1 MKLSILR
8 SISVVFPLAG
18 VYYICAHH
26 LCICIGMCAYKCCHK
41 LRSSIGMRMELLQTV
56 DEVASVGQQFY
67 AAVALS
73 R

>member
-1 MKLSILR
+1 MHLYWQRTLVNAAIK
-8 SISVVFPLAG
+8 SVLPSRMG
-18 VYYICAHH
+18 
-26 LCICIGMCAYKCCHK
+26 
-41 LRSSIGMRMELLQTV
+41 MELLKTV

>member
-1 MKLSILR
+1 M
-8 SISVVFPLAG
+8 
-18 VYYICAHH
+18 H
-26 LCICIGMCAYKCCHK
+26 LYWQDVLINAAIN
-41 LRSSIGMRMELLQTV
+41 LVLPSRMGKELLKTV